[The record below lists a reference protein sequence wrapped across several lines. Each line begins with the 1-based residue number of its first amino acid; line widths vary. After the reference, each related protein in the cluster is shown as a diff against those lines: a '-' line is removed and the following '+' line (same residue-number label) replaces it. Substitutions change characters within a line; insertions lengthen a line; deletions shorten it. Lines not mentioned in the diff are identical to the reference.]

1 MNKEKTLSEIPKSLQ
16 GILWSV
22 NVAKLDLNRDKNY
35 IIHQV
40 LAYGSLEQISW
51 LFKVYGRQEVKE
63 IFAKE
68 PTRVYDQR
76 SFVFIKNIV
85 LDLENASLDKKRY
98 VQSIF

>member
-1 MNKEKTLSEIPKSLQ
+1 MKKEKTLAKIPKTLQ

-22 NVAKLDLNRDKNY
+22 SVDKLDLEDDKNY

-40 LAYGSLEQISW
+40 LAYGTLEQIKW
-51 LFKVYGRQEVKE
+51 LFNVYGRQEVKE
-63 IFAKE
+63 TFSNE
-68 PTRVYDQR
+68 PTRVYDQP
-76 SFVFIKNIV
+76 SFIFVKNVV